1 MIAARRNSLPTREE
15 LQERTAALTAHLAPS
30 ARRGTP
36 GEVFANEAQ
45 LARPGSARRDRILD
59 GADMEIFEQALARI
73 EEGEKEQLTALQMAN
88 EVSVR
93 LGLEGVAP
101 MTRLVD
107 EAAAVLG
114 LQLSGTMI
122 SRLKICYEHATG
134 AVQPDRK
141 AAIATSTAE
150 SADAEAEKG
159 PSLGERLLAKG
170 LVSGCSVG
178 S

>member
-1 MIAARRNSLPTREE
+1 
-15 LQERTAALTAHLAPS
+15 
-30 ARRGTP
+30 
-36 GEVFANEAQ
+36 
-45 LARPGSARRDRILD
+45 
-59 GADMEIFEQALARI
+59 
-73 EEGEKEQLTALQMAN
+73 
-88 EVSVR
+88 
-93 LGLEGVAP
+93 

-122 SRLKICYEHATG
+122 TRLKICYEHATG

-141 AAIATSTAE
+141 VAIATSTTE

-170 LVSGCSVG
+170 LVSGCSTGSCVG
-178 S
+178 RGWHGACSHEVTGERRWRRHSLHSRPSTRKPGALKRPNA